1 MDRDFSEKR
10 KKHNKASEHREHT
23 GGYTSRRIRAV
34 EAMYEREA
42 FGFNEPVTKIAPVS
56 APKPKNLRRK

>member
-1 MDRDFSEKR
+1 MDDSFSGR
-10 KKHNKASEHREHT
+10 SKKHHKASEHREFT

-42 FGFNEPVTKIAPVS
+42 GIIRTTGETKVVV
-56 APKPKNLRRK
+56 PKKNLRRK